1 MKGALE
7 YAQSLTWD
15 KSAEIMLNV
24 IEQIVTKKK

>member
-15 KSAEIMLNV
+15 KSAAIMLDV
-24 IEQIVTKKK
+24 IDRVLAK

>member
-15 KSAEIMLNV
+15 KSATIMLDV
-24 IEQIVTKKK
+24 IEQVLAKKK